1 MIMLKFEFTE
11 QEAQA
16 ILNALV
22 KEPYMQVA
30 EVIAKLRKQ
39 AEEQMVPKQEE

>member
-39 AEEQMVPKQEE
+39 AEEQMVPKIEE

>member
-1 MIMLKFEFTE
+1 MVLKFEFTE

-22 KEPYMQVA
+22 KEPYVQVA
-30 EVIAKLRKQ
+30 DLVNKVRQQ
-39 AEEQMVPKQEE
+39 AEKQYAEQKAE

>member
-22 KEPYMQVA
+22 KEPYMQVV
-30 EVIAKLRKQ
+30 ELVAKLRKQ
-39 AEEQMVPKQEE
+39 AEEQMMPKQEE